1 MKTKANKT
9 ESSAKKSSSFFSKGS
24 NNSFFAAQTKLSV
37 GQPGDKYEQEAD
49 KVAEQVV
56 NHDSDTPS
64 FFTASAAGIQTKNI
78 ATRITPL
85 IQKSEEEEA
94 QSQIEVQ
101 RQEEEEEAQAKMEL
115 QKQEEEEEAQPKLQR
130 QPLEEEEEMLQTQPE
145 EEEEEL
151 LMPKTEN
158 GALNVNKMTAQKLQ
172 GTRGNG
178 NPLNPAIR
186 RQMENSF
193 GADFKHVKIHT
204 DSTAVQMNKNLGAQ
218 AFASNNDIYFN
229 EGKYK
234 PDTNA
239 GKKLL
244 AHELTHTIQQAG
256 KADLNVQFTI
266 GDNRDLVSFRFAN
279 NTVLEA
285 CLDGEQTLRY
295 GRNGRPVSLMQQALV
310 DAGFP
315 LPVYGVDGIFEAET
329 QGALQNFQR
338 ASSIPVTGVLD
349 VATMSSLDALYSY
362 GAPILPTGSPSNV
375 APTIA
380 SSTINFAPDGTAD
393 TRAQVGVGEYVRFLG
408 NTAGTWTAS
417 AGRIVGIN
425 SGENMVWEAP
435 AVASAST
442 ITLTAPGGAA
452 SLNMTI
458 VAPDSLAMAVG
469 SNPPIPSGTLGASM
483 LTNLIVHPL
492 NVNFGRT
499 QWFEVPGP
507 ATNVSGYWSSYS
519 AAQLFHRPNRNYLPF
534 DDLNSGLVDLAQWL
548 GGSRPFSNGTH
559 DWVIP
564 NRYKIDGESD
574 SQGRFFTNTTQSFYI
589 TSTGTIIITK
599 AGALVVRTINN
610 VVL

>member
-24 NNSFFAAQTKLSV
+24 NKSFFAAQTKLNV

-49 KVAEQVV
+49 SVAEQVMKY
-56 NHDSDTPS
+56 DSDQPT
-64 FFTASAAGIQTKNI
+64 FFTASAAGIQKKNI
-78 ATRITPL
+78 AAGITPF

-94 QSQIEVQ
+94 QPQLEVQ
-101 RQEEEEEAQAKMEL
+101 RQEEEEEAQAKMEV
-115 QKQEEEEEAQPKLQR
+115 QKQEEEEEAQAKIQR

-158 GALNVNKMTAQKLQ
+158 GASNVNKITAQKLQ

-178 NPLNPAIR
+178 NPLNTTIR
-186 RQMENSF
+186 KQMENSF
-193 GADFKHVKIHT
+193 GADFKQVIIHT

-218 AFASNNDIYFN
+218 AFASDKDIYFN
-229 EGKYK
+229 AGKYK
-234 PDTNA
+234 PETNE

-256 KADLNVQFTI
+256 KADLKVQFTI

-295 GRNGRPVSLMQQALV
+295 GRTGRPVSLMQQALV

-338 ASSIPVTGVLD
+338 ASSIPVTGILD
-349 VATMSSLDALYSY
+349 VASMSSLDALYSY
-362 GAPILPTGSPSNV
+362 GAPILPTGSPANV
-375 APTIA
+375 VPTIT

-393 TRAQVGVGEYVRFLG
+393 TRTQVGVGEHVRFLG

-417 AGRIVGIN
+417 AGRIIGIN

-435 AVASAST
+435 AVAAAST
-442 ITLTAPGGAA
+442 ITLTTPGGSA
-452 SLNMTI
+452 SLNMTVI
-458 VAPDSLAMAVG
+458 APNSLAMAVG

-483 LTNLIVHPL
+483 LTDLEVRPL

-507 ATNVSGYWSSYS
+507 ATNVTGYWSSYS

-589 TSTGTIIITK
+589 TSTGTIMITK